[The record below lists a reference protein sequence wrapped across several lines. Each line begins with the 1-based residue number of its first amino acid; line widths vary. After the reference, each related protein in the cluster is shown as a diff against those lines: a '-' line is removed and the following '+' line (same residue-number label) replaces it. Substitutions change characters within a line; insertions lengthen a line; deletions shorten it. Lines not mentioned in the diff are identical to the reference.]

1 MKWERKK
8 ALSDIAIAQ
17 ISQYLTQFILFFRN
31 FIFAKFLG
39 PVDFGIY
46 ASIFLFFS
54 YGNYS
59 NLGVVD
65 GISRIVPY
73 QLGAG
78 EDRKARDFL
87 GAGFWGLNFITS
99 VFSVSIIVY
108 SLLSPFKTIQENR
121 FSVILTSIA
130 ILLNQNFTYVLTYL
144 RMKHNFKKSYLLQLF
159 QAILDLTLSIILMLK
174 FKVLGI
180 FLGAMLSFLILTLTS
195 IKDLLSEVKPRFDLG
210 ILKEILN
217 VGFQILIVGFTYG
230 FLMSAD
236 KFSIANLFEKQ
247 KMGIYSVA
255 VGLGVLPYFASATLG
270 QFIGQRMLEEY
281 GKTKSKDTLKIFLD
295 ESLLAI
301 AFITPIISIL
311 TITFAEPFIQIF
323 LPKYIESLRYVDKL
337 AIAYYF
343 LSLGA
348 ILGTFLITINQ
359 QKMILLLNLF
369 LIPIVLLLNFF
380 AFKNGFDLLGISYV
394 TFLNFSGRT
403 FFLFLL
409 SYKNYY
415 DLYKAIKTFFKFS
428 IPSFPIFLVFAVK
441 FLNLNVYQRIGIR
454 FAFAILFLI
463 VAIIFLSKKTQIVSY
478 MIELMKERIVNY
490 FGKITDLFI

>member
-17 ISQYLTQFILFFRN
+17 FSQYLTQFILFFRN
-31 FIFAKFLG
+31 FVFAKFLG
-39 PVDFGIY
+39 PADFGIY

-59 NLGVVD
+59 NFGVVD

-78 EDRKARDFL
+78 EEKKAKEFL

-99 VFSVSIIVY
+99 AFTISVIVY
-108 SLLSPFKTIQENR
+108 SLFSPFETIRENK
-121 FSVILTSIA
+121 FSVILTAFAVLI
-130 ILLNQNFTYVLTYL
+130 NQNFTYALTYF
-144 RMKHNFKKSYLLQLF
+144 RIKHSFKKSYLFQLF
-159 QAILDLTLSIILMLK
+159 QAFFDFVLSIILMLRL
-174 FKVLGI
+174 KVLGI
-180 FLGAMLSFLILTLTS
+180 FLGSMISFLVLTFFS
-195 IKDLLSEVKPRFDLG
+195 IKDLLKEVKPRLNFG
-210 ILKEILN
+210 ILKQILS

-270 QFIGQRMLEEY
+270 QFIGQRMLEEF
-281 GKTKSKDTLKIFLD
+281 GKTKSKGSLKIFLD
-295 ESLLAI
+295 ESLLTI
-301 AFITPIISIL
+301 AFITPLLSIL

-323 LPKYIESLRYVDKL
+323 LPKYLESLRYVDKL

-359 QKMILLLNLF
+359 QQKILILNLLF
-369 LIPIVLLLNFF
+369 IPIVLALNFLT
-380 AFKNGFDLLGISYV
+380 FKGGLDLLGISYI
-394 TFLNFSGRT
+394 TFLNFFART

-415 DLYKAIKTFFKFS
+415 SIFESVKTFFKFS
-428 IPSFPIFLVFAVK
+428 LPSIPIFIAFAVK
-441 FLNLNVYQRIGIR
+441 FLNFDMYQRMFLR
-454 FAFAILFLI
+454 FSLAVIFSIFAINFLT
-463 VAIIFLSKKTQIVSY
+463 KKTQILSH
-478 MIELMKERIVNY
+478 MISLVRAKIGSY
-490 FGKITDLFI
+490 FGKFVDLFI